1 MIRQQPISPFSLQ
14 QPYSPA
20 GGQMPGPALSAML
33 GGRTLGGYNP
43 IDAQRQMQKSTRG
56 PQPSLLDMLLRSSA

>member
-1 MIRQQPISPFSLQ
+1 MISPFALS
-14 QPYSPA
+14 QPYSQA

-43 IDAQRQMQKSTRG
+43 IDAQRQMQKATRG
-56 PQPSLLDMLLRSSA
+56 QQQPSLLDMLLRSQG